1 MSKKLKIKAGNIS
14 NLTDARYFAAYGVE
28 WMGFNFK
35 KNDTQALQLEDA
47 KTIKNWI
54 VGPTIVAE
62 FDKFNPDY
70 IFEITNQLQTNW
82 IQLPINEYINDHPK
96 DYNVIYRCDFANI
109 KSISEGSNNM
119 FLSEVHNHNEVEAI
133 LKLNSNYIFKIV
145 AKFEIQRKIIEKTNL
160 TAIEIEGSEEEK
172 VGLKSFDAIN
182 TLFDWLEEKG
192 FI

>member
-1 MSKKLKIKAGNIS
+1 MRKKLKIKAGNIS

-35 KNDTQALQLEDA
+35 QNDSQALQLEDA

-62 FDKFNPDY
+62 FDKFSPDY

-82 IQLPINEYINDHPK
+82 IQLPFNEYINSLE
-96 DYNVIYRCDFANI
+96 DYNVIYRYNLANAV
-109 KSISEGSNNM
+109 SISEVHNNI

-133 LKLNSNYIFKIV
+133 LKLNSNCIFKVV
-145 AKFEIQRKIIEKTNL
+145 AEFEIQRKIIEETNL
-160 TAIEIEGSEEEK
+160 TAIEIEGSGEEK

-182 TLFDWLEEKG
+182 MLFDWLEEKD